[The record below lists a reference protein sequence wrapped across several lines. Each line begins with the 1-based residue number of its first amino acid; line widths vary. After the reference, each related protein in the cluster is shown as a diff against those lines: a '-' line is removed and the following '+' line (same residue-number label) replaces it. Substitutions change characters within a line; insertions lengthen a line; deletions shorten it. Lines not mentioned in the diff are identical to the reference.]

1 MLTPGLKPL
10 TSFRLQAEARYGL
23 QAEARYGLQAGLGSR
38 SGRPC
43 AMAASLHLP
52 LPAPLCASIAHLRS
66 LTDYTGSIG
75 ILPVRTNRQA
85 VRAAARRTK
94 NQVTLSGDFTQKKG

>member
-66 LTDYTGSIG
+66 LTDYSALIPASSPA
-75 ILPVRTNRQA
+75 LTNA
-85 VRAAARRTK
+85 GEAR
-94 NQVTLSGDFTQKKG
+94 NPHPEPAE